1 MRAESNTIP
10 EFLVRSFF
18 CQVLNVP
25 KDLRADVARFGHS
38 AVKFE
43 GSLYIYG
50 GFDGVM
56 LNDILK

>member
-1 MRAESNTIP
+1 MLTFNSQM
-10 EFLVRSFF
+10 LS
-18 CQVLNVP
+18 VP
-25 KDLRADVARFGHS
+25 KDLKSDVARFGHS

-50 GFDGVM
+50 GFVGIM